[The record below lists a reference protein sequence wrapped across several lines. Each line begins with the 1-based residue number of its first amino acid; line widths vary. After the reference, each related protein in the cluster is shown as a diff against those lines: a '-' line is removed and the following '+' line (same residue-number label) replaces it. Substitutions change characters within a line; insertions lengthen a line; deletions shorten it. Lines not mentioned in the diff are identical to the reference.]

1 MEKKIWSIEELPIG
15 AEVLI
20 QNQAW
25 VYDTA
30 VLKFVHKWK
39 GFWITETSDDLLIF
53 DWEFE
58 QVDNNRF
65 NLLQDENETDKE
77 VQ

>member
-1 MEKKIWSIEELPIG
+1 MEKTFGIEDLPIG
-15 AEVLI
+15 AEVLV

-25 VYDTA
+25 IYDTA

-39 GFWITETSDDLLIF
+39 GFWITQDSDDLLIF
-53 DWEFE
+53 SGEFE

-65 NLLQDENETDKE
+65 NLLQDEKDGIL
-77 VQ
+77 

>member
-1 MEKKIWSIEELPIG
+1 MEKKFGIEDLPIG
-15 AEVLI
+15 AEVVV

-53 DWEFE
+53 NGEFE

>member
-1 MEKKIWSIEELPIG
+1 MEKTFSVEDLPIG
-15 AEVLI
+15 AEVLV
-20 QNQAW
+20 QNQSW

-53 DWEFE
+53 SGEFE
-58 QVDNNRF
+58 RVDNNRF